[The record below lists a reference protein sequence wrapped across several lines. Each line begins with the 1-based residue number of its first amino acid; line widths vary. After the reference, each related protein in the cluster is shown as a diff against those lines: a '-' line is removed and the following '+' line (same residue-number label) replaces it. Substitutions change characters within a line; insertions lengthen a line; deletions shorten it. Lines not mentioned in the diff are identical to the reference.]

1 MLKAINRKQ
10 IENFPENLSTFYV
23 EHDIDANETG
33 DTCHTFI
40 LNDKFV
46 KGVGAS
52 EAKVLE
58 IMEEC
63 GFTKERRE
71 LGVGQLSGGWKMRLA
86 LARAMVCNADILLLG
101 ASSRLLKCLTHLICD
116 GIPDEPTNHLDV
128 GSVAWLQ
135 DYLKS
140 QTHVTVMVV
149 SHDSGFLDSI
159 CTDVVHYENKRLVYY
174 KGALHE

>member
-1 MLKAINRKQ
+1 MASQVRSIGSGEAYDGSDGEEVVNIPFSLAYGGLLLLNHTVLRLLRGHIYGVLGPNGAGKSTLLKAINRKQ

-33 DTCHTFI
+33 DTCHTFL

-46 KGVGAS
+46 KGVGAT
-52 EAKVLE
+52 EAKILE

-101 ASSRLLKCLTHLICD
+101 A
-116 GIPDEPTNHLDV
+116 
-128 GSVAWLQ
+128 
-135 DYLKS
+135 
-140 QTHVTVMVV
+140 
-149 SHDSGFLDSI
+149 
-159 CTDVVHYENKRLVYY
+159 
-174 KGALHE
+174 